1 MASEGNPT
9 PGLHVVYGSRTRRGL
24 NHANEDR
31 HAVAWWH
38 NWRTDAHLEDPT
50 SEKGEEEIPKAT
62 VTVPLCTGSARKDTT
77 VSGSGATGLSDPPF
91 FKSDGATF
99 SPGDLTPLRG
109 KRRPEGTQPAYL
121 WTVCDGHDGPEA
133 ADYVCRKVGDT
144 FARIW
149 HAPLSS
155 NLPATLLQ
163 SKKLASGEEGEAYA
177 RGYALSNALART
189 FEALDS
195 AFKTVVSEGGQLES
209 CTAGSCV
216 TSIFL
221 TGNLMCCAGLGDCK
235 AAILTLEDADVP
247 MSNYLLKSGD
257 VSTTADESRPSA
269 GGATAPSSSKTTQ
282 QFQVTWFSKEH
293 RSSSPK
299 ERARIRARGGWFRH
313 GRVGGVLEPTRTIG
327 DFDVK
332 ASQPPGVVIATPEVR
347 TFSVTKPALVL
358 VASDG
363 VWDVMDASQLLRT
376 LKKRRRLWRGILSWL
391 GAPIPEKRS
400 LISFGFR
407 RRAKS
412 KEGLEAML
420 HVPTGGD
427 LCAMADT
434 LVTRAHDLGSDD
446 DCTCVCIYLRPA
458 PYTRYPDSAKR
469 GSECTAVD
477 DHDFEPGDADQ
488 DLLRANDPI
497 PPVEP
502 GQPDEAGPADDD
514 EDEDDDLEEEE
525 LEDLDDDLLK
535 EEAATGDRYS
545 PNADSFSEYEKWR
558 NPIPHEGATGAE
570 EEEEEDDAHA
580 PARGEK
586 EDQWDLSTASFPVS
600 LVATSQGMDTLFPS
614 SSVDVQDAPEVIE
627 KARKRREERRA
638 ARERRKKSLRDR
650 SLTAF
655 SDDNTENAPSQGK
668 DTDIDGPS
676 EKEAPHR
683 P

>member
-1 MASEGNPT
+1 MATELAQTNPT
-9 PGLHVVYGSRTRRGL
+9 GLHVVYGSRTRRGL

-31 HAVAWWH
+31 HAVASWQEWKI
-38 NWRTDAHLEDPT
+38 DAHLQENHVD
-50 SEKGEEEIPKAT
+50 EELPKAS
-62 VTVPLCTGSARKDTT
+62 VVVPLCTGSARKDTT
-77 VSGSGATGLSDPPF
+77 VYGSGATGSSEPPF
-91 FKSDGATF
+91 VHRNETQ
-99 SPGDLTPLRG
+99 SPGEITPLRS
-109 KRRPEGTQPAYL
+109 KRASEGAQPAYL

-149 HAPLSS
+149 HCPTSS
-155 NLPATLLQ
+155 NLPTML
-163 SKKLASGEEGEAYA
+163 KKGGNDESDSYA

-195 AFKTVVSEGGQLES
+195 SFKSVVSEGGQLES

-221 TGNLMCCAGLGDCK
+221 IGNLMCCAGLGDCK

-247 MSNYLLKSGD
+247 MSNSLSKSGD
-257 VSTTADESRPSA
+257 VSTTADESRNVP
-269 GGATAPSSSKTTQ
+269 SKTTQ

-347 TFSVTKPALVL
+347 TFSVTKPTLVL

-391 GAPIPEKRS
+391 GAPLPEKRS

-412 KEGLEAML
+412 KEGLESML
-420 HVPTGGD
+420 QVPTGGD

-446 DCTCVCIYLRPA
+446 DCTCMCIYLKPA
-458 PYTRYPDSAKR
+458 PSYQDTSKR
-469 GSECTAVD
+469 NSECSPVD
-477 DHDFEPGDADQ
+477 DQDFEAGEADQ
-488 DLLRANDPI
+488 DLVLRDVPA
-497 PPVEP
+497 PV
-502 GQPDEAGPADDD
+502 AAAD
-514 EDEDDDLEEEE
+514 EDEDDEDELEEEE
-525 LEDLDDDLLK
+525 LEDIEDDK
-535 EEAATGDRYS
+535 ELEEPRGEHYS
-545 PNADSFSEYEKWR
+545 PNADSYSEYEKWR
-558 NPIPHEGATGAE
+558 NPVPRSANEQDEDE
-570 EEEEEDDAHA
+570 EETV
-580 PARGEK
+580 PAQHK
-586 EDQWDLSTASFPVS
+586 EDQWDLSTATFPVS
-600 LVATSQGMDTLFPS
+600 LVATSQGMETLFPS

-627 KARKRREERRA
+627 KARRRREERRA
-638 ARERRKKSLRDR
+638 ARERRKKSQMGLYG
-650 SLTAF
+650 SAGE
-655 SDDNTENAPSQGK
+655 TEGEGDPPPSRK
-668 DTDIDGPS
+668 ADS
-676 EKEAPHR
+676 
-683 P
+683 

>member
-1 MASEGNPT
+1 MEAVS
-9 PGLHVVYGSRTRRGL
+9 GLHVVYGSRTRRGL

-31 HAVAWWH
+31 HAVAGWLD
-38 NWRTDAHLEDPT
+38 WRTDAHLLDTGPDDDVPR
-50 SEKGEEEIPKAT
+50 SH
-62 VTVPLCTGSARKDTT
+62 VVVPLCTGSARKDTT
-77 VSGSGATGLSDPPF
+77 VCGSGATGTSDPPF
-91 FKSDGATF
+91 PRMEEPATPIR
-99 SPGDLTPLRG
+99 S
-109 KRRPEGTQPAYL
+109 KRKGEPAFL

-133 ADYVCRKVGDT
+133 ADFVCRKVGDM
-144 FARIW
+144 FSRVW

-155 NLPATLLQ
+155 NLPANLA
-163 SKKLASGEEGEAYA
+163 KKEDASDAYA

-195 AFKTVVSEGGQLES
+195 SFKAVVSDGGQLES

-235 AAILTLEDADVP
+235 AAILTLEEAEVP
-247 MSNYLLKSGD
+247 MLTSLTKSGD
-257 VSTTADESRPSA
+257 ASTTAEE
-269 GGATAPSSSKTTQ
+269 SKTVNAKSTQ

-347 TFSVTKPALVL
+347 TFSVTKPTLLL

-391 GAPIPEKRS
+391 GAPLPERRS

-412 KEGLEAML
+412 KEGLESML
-420 HVPTGGD
+420 QVPTGGD

-446 DCTCVCIYLRPA
+446 DCTCMCIYLKPA
-458 PYTRYPDSAKR
+458 PRPTSE
-469 GSECTAVD
+469 GSPLA
-477 DHDFEPGDADQ
+477 DFEPGEPDQ
-488 DLLRANDPI
+488 DLLPDVAESQPRAAP
-497 PPVEP
+497 E
-502 GQPDEAGPADDD
+502 EED
-514 EDEDDDLEEEE
+514 EDEDEEEDEEELEEEE
-525 LEDLDDDLLK
+525 NV
-535 EEAATGDRYS
+535 EEPLPRDSYS
-545 PNADSFSEYEKWR
+545 PSADSYSEYEKWR
-558 NPIPHEGATGAE
+558 NPAPREAVE
-570 EEEEEDDAHA
+570 EEEEED
-580 PARGEK
+580 RKGE
-586 EDQWDLSTASFPVS
+586 EDEEPKIKTEDLIAVASRAEDWATASFPV
-600 LVATSQGMDTLFPS
+600 ATGIEALFPS

-638 ARERRKKSLRDR
+638 ARERRKMSTGDQTDKDERFLAPPSSAHKHMDR
-650 SLTAF
+650 
-655 SDDNTENAPSQGK
+655 
-668 DTDIDGPS
+668 
-676 EKEAPHR
+676 H
-683 P
+683 